1 MNTLQDFPYQ
11 VLIVDDEIR
20 DWAEPMKDRLLSLA
34 RHLGYNKIEVQLAY
48 DADEAYRKL
57 ARQHF
62 HVVSLYIRL
71 PERKGEIISVET
83 GLTLARSFPYVGFPK
98 RLIYSITLAVEV
110 IQKSPSEAV
119 QVMEIP
125 ADHYAKAT
133 GSELYEKQEGAI
145 ILKVTEWAK
154 RVMDSLALDTLSL
167 HKAEGEQRDP
177 PLTMIGAYLHF
188 GPDLLPPLLAR
199 HLQDLA
205 NYWETKD
212 SRRTD
217 AAIKFIE
224 STALLALAQTA
235 VLLKADC
242 KPTLLTTD
250 DRIST
255 CLATL
260 SAWRAHLD
268 GWNWGNYLT
277 PQAIASFRD
286 ALAARNEER
295 HTRKPNDALQAW
307 AALRVPL
314 QYAMDLAAYW
324 VRHPLCINLRY
335 NRDGWNA
342 ELLAGTAY
350 PRKRRRL
357 PQRLDFPGEA
367 VQSGVWQNVWRIDGD
382 TPRPKPLCWDGWLE
396 ADSKSERP
404 WWLPIHLD
412 AKNRTVWLDLDSGQ
426 TLSR

>member
-1 MNTLQDFPYQ
+1 M
-11 VLIVDDEIR
+11 
-20 DWAEPMKDRLLSLA
+20 
-34 RHLGYNKIEVQLAY
+34 
-48 DADEAYRKL
+48 
-57 ARQHF
+57 
-62 HVVSLYIRL
+62 
-71 PERKGEIISVET
+71 
-83 GLTLARSFPYVGFPK
+83 
-98 RLIYSITLAVEV
+98 
-110 IQKSPSEAV
+110 
-119 QVMEIP
+119 
-125 ADHYAKAT
+125 
-133 GSELYEKQEGAI
+133 
-145 ILKVTEWAK
+145 
-154 RVMDSLALDTLSL
+154 
-167 HKAEGEQRDP
+167 
-177 PLTMIGAYLHF
+177 
-188 GPDLLPPLLAR
+188 
-199 HLQDLA
+199 
-205 NYWETKD
+205 
-212 SRRTD
+212 
-217 AAIKFIE
+217 
-224 STALLALAQTA
+224 ALAQTA